1 MSLTQALADL
11 RAQSRGKIP
20 EEALAQMDRATEEL
34 ANSGIADRSLKE
46 CDRAPNFTL
55 PDATGQSVELQSLL
69 KKGPVVISFY
79 RGQWCPYCNLELRT
93 LQQALPEFESLGAT
107 LVAISPQ
114 TPDNSLSTQEKHEL
128 SFPVLSDVGNQVAR
142 QFGLVFQL
150 PENIRAIYDAFGI
163 DLQAHNGDDRFE
175 LPLPATYV
183 MDRDG
188 TIVLAFVEADYT
200 QRLDPSEIV
209 AALKGLKVAV

>member
-46 CDRAPNFTL
+46 RDRAPNFTL